1 MFAAMAGQGV
11 DFMTLLSVLHEELRQ
26 LQNVN
31 AEREFA
37 MISAETEPG
46 RKHHNYTACD
56 F

>member
-1 MFAAMAGQGV
+1 MLAATAGQRV
-11 DFMTLLSVLHEELRQ
+11 DFMTLLCVLHEELRQ

-37 MISAETEPG
+37 VISAEAEPG
-46 RKHHNYTACD
+46 TKHHNYTACD